1 MGVPTNY
8 APGRLPLF
16 WDRSVIFFA
25 NLRALFYG
33 NEAATRELSAR
44 VGEIE
49 TYGGRLCPLIDLLFR
64 GGGNLLVLEC
74 EPDRILLQYF
84 STELGLTIPEY
95 LILQHQHYRQLPDR
109 LGGEA
114 GRKVGQA
121 PRDQPDSLG
130 IRGVRSEP
138 VPFSPSRG
146 EPAREMGQEAGQRI
160 ARHPAPWI
168 DGFVTDEV
176 LMSVAGAL
184 GKRTLVSPE
193 SSRCGNNKLLVHR
206 FLQQSGFPVFDTE
219 TAESPRDI
227 LDAAAAM
234 GANGY
239 QRIVVKAQIGASG
252 IGMMMLDAERPAIET
267 VPEHLFFE
275 GPCLVQGWLDEH
287 VAGVRRL
294 GSPSMQLFLDE
305 TTVNLY
311 DVTEQILSAESVHQG
326 NIAPPPYWQA
336 MRDIEPPMREQS
348 EAVGQWLHDNGY
360 RGTASADFLIVQR
373 DGRLE
378 VRLCEVNARVTGA
391 TYPSVLARRLSPGG
405 VWLMRNLSFNPPIAS
420 GDLLDVLRRAGHLFA
435 AGKSRGVLPIN
446 FNADRSGRIRKGQ
459 FLCLGAEENECFEDL
474 MQSADILP
482 VQWTYDRD

>member
-25 NLRALFYG
+25 NLQALFYG

-74 EPDRILLQYF
+74 EPDQILLQYF

-95 LILQHQHYRQLPDR
+95 VILQHQHYRQLPHR

-114 GRKVGQA
+114 GRKV
-121 PRDQPDSLG
+121 
-130 IRGVRSEP
+130 
-138 VPFSPSRG
+138 
-146 EPAREMGQEAGQRI
+146 GQEAGQRI

-234 GANGY
+234 RAKGY

-326 NIAPPPYWQA
+326 NIAPPPYWQT
-336 MRDIEPPMREQS
+336 MRDIEPPMRQQS

-435 AGKSRGVLPIN
+435 AGESRGVLPIN